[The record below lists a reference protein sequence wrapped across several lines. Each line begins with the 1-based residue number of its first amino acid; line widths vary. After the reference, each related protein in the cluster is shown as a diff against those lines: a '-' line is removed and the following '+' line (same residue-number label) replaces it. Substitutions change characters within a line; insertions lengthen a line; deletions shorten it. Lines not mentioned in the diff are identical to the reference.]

1 MGVRTSK
8 PGSGRERGFRGAA
21 RPGDRLKLREPG
33 EREGSSRPRRKAAA
47 RTRSCRRE
55 QERAEDNGG
64 AERPSRAAGTE
75 RAARGGGGRR
85 RRGRRRR
92 RGGEGAARPS
102 PVEQAERSEAP
113 VAAAMP
119 FPFGK
124 SHKSPADI
132 VKNLKESMA
141 VLEKQDIS
149 DKKAEKATEEVSK
162 NLVAM
167 KEILYGTNEKEP
179 QTEAVAQLA
188 QELYNS
194 GLLSTLV
201 ADLQL
206 IDFEGKKDV
215 AQIFNN
221 ILRRQIGTRTPTVE
235 YICTQQNILFMLLK
249 GYESPEIALNCG
261 IMLRECIRHE
271 PLAKI
276 ILWSEQFYDF
286 FRYVEMSTFD
296 IASDA
301 FATFKDLLTRHKL
314 LSAEFLE
321 QHYDRFFSEYE
332 KLLHSENYV
341 TKRQSLKL
349 LGELLLDR
357 HNFTIMTKYI
367 SKPENLKLMMNLL
380 RDKSRNIQFEAFH
393 VFKVFVANPNKTQ
406 PILDILLKNQ
416 AKLIEFL
423 SKFQNDRTEDEQF
436 NDEKTY
442 LVKQIRDLKRP
453 AQQEA

>member
-1 MGVRTSK
+1 MGVVW
-8 PGSGRERGFRGAA
+8 
-21 RPGDRLKLREPG
+21 
-33 EREGSSRPRRKAAA
+33 
-47 RTRSCRRE
+47 
-55 QERAEDNGG
+55 NGICSLI
-64 AERPSRAAGTE
+64 AH
-75 RAARGGGGRR
+75 
-85 RRGRRRR
+85 
-92 RGGEGAARPS
+92 
-102 PVEQAERSEAP
+102 
-113 VAAAMP
+113 
-119 FPFGK
+119 
-124 SHKSPADI
+124 SHRDLVYKMTVYTLFATACYI
-132 VKNLKESMA
+132 K
-141 VLEKQDIS
+141 
-149 DKKAEKATEEVSK
+149 KATEEVSK

-301 FATFKDLLTRHKL
+301 FATFK
-314 LSAEFLE
+314 
-321 QHYDRFFSEYE
+321 FFSEYE

>member
-1 MGVRTSK
+1 
-8 PGSGRERGFRGAA
+8 
-21 RPGDRLKLREPG
+21 
-33 EREGSSRPRRKAAA
+33 
-47 RTRSCRRE
+47 
-55 QERAEDNGG
+55 
-64 AERPSRAAGTE
+64 
-75 RAARGGGGRR
+75 
-85 RRGRRRR
+85 
-92 RGGEGAARPS
+92 
-102 PVEQAERSEAP
+102 
-113 VAAAMP
+113 MP

-132 VKNLKESMA
+132 VKNLKDSMA
-141 VLEKQDIS
+141 VLEKHDIS

-162 NLVAM
+162 SLVSM

-194 GLLSTLV
+194 GLLSTLI

-235 YICTQQNILFMLLK
+235 YLCTQQNILFMLLK

-261 IMLRECIRHE
+261 IMLRECVRHE
-271 PLAKI
+271 PLAKTT
-276 ILWSEQFYDF
+276 LWSEQFYDF

-321 QHYDRFFSEYE
+321 QHYDKFFSEYE

-341 TKRQSLKL
+341 TKRQSL
-349 LGELLLDR
+349 
-357 HNFTIMTKYI
+357 
-367 SKPENLKLMMNLL
+367 KPENLKLMMNLL

-393 VFKVFVANPNKTQ
+393 VFKTQ

-453 AQQEA
+453 VPQEA